1 MISREDIVTV
11 LGPIDDDL
19 VSEVAALDPSPEEL
33 MQAWTWVSADEA
45 LVNEGRSL
53 PSGKIA
59 QLIEI
64 LSPPDGDERR

>member
-1 MISREDIVTV
+1 
-11 LGPIDDDL
+11 L